1 MEKDNCTLST
11 VHCQLTFGSKE
22 INYELSY
29 QDRKTLGIRV
39 YPDCKVKVIAPY
51 HTSKEK
57 LQSKLKEK
65 APWII
70 RQQLDFLSYHPL
82 TPPRQYVNGET
93 HLYLGRQYKL
103 RIEEAVQNE
112 VKLLRGRLLVF
123 KKNNTKADSLVKEWY
138 REKAH
143 IHFRE
148 TLQKILPLFSKYRI
162 VEPELL
168 IRQMPTRWGSCTPKG
183 KVILNPELIKAPKGS
198 IEYVIIHELCHLI
211 HHNHTKAFYGLQ
223 ETIMPDWKKWKERLE
238 HTLN

>member
-1 MEKDNCTLST
+1 MEKDNCLLST
-11 VHCQLTFGSKE
+11 VNCQMIFGSRK

-51 HTSKEK
+51 DTTEEK
-57 LQSKLKEK
+57 LKTKLREK

-70 RQQLDFLSYHPL
+70 KQQLEFLSYHPL
-82 TPPRQYVNGET
+82 TPPRKYINGET

-103 RIEEAVQNE
+103 RIEKEVKNE
-112 VKLLRGRLLVF
+112 VKLFRGRLLVLQ
-123 KKNNTKADSLVKEWY
+123 KDNASARNLLTEWY
-138 REKAH
+138 REKAST
-143 IHFRE
+143 HFAE
-148 TLQKILPLFSKYRI
+148 ALKKILPLFARYDI
-162 VEPELL
+162 NQPELQ

-211 HHNHTKAFYGLQ
+211 HHNHTRAFYDLQ
-223 ETIMPDWKKWKERLE
+223 ETIMPDWRKWKERLE
-238 HTLN
+238 NTLI